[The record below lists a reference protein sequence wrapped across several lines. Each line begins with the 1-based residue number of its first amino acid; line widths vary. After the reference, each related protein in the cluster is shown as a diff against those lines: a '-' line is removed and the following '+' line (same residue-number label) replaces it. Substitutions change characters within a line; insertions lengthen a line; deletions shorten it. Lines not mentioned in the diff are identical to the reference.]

1 MIPTHARRL
10 AAALLLALSAA
21 ACADDAPGPLLPEL
35 PAPARPKP
43 HPDLAFLLEA
53 ARGAWTYAAAEY
65 QPATGLI
72 NSVTKYPFATVWDI
86 ASGLAAIH
94 CAGELGIIP
103 AADADARMARALATL
118 ETVRLFDGVAPNKNY
133 STATGAIAGRDDRD
147 PATQRGYGWSS
158 TDIGRLLVWL
168 KIIAVQRPEH
178 AATVQR
184 IVARMDLSQ
193 IVSGGYLQGTELSP
207 TGQLLRYQ
215 EGRIGYEQYAAY
227 GFALWGH
234 RAEAALRLRENA
246 IPVQALGIPLLGDR
260 RGDDF
265 LTSEPFILAGLE
277 VGWNGEMREL
287 ATAVLAAQ
295 EERHRRTGQ
304 PTFVSEDAI
313 PRAPYYFYYYA
324 VSYRGQPFVV
334 GVQGTNVILDEPRWI
349 SAKAAFAWH
358 ALLPRPYTRL
368 GADAVAPARH
378 ATRGWGSGVYEA
390 SGAPT
395 GSENIN
401 TAAVILQAALFAQS
415 GRPLIQ

>member
-1 MIPTHARRL
+1 MIPSRARRL

-21 ACADDAPGPLLPEL
+21 ACADDAPDPLLPEL
-35 PAPARPKP
+35 PAPAPSRP
-43 HPDLAFLLEA
+43 HPDRAFLLEA

-65 QPATGLI
+65 QPQTGLI
-72 NSVTKYPFATVWDI
+72 NSVADYPYATVWDI

-94 CAGELGIIP
+94 CAGELGLIP
-103 AADADARMARALATL
+103 DADARIGRALASL
-118 ETVRLFDGVAPNKNY
+118 ESMKLFDGVAPNKNY
-133 STATGAIAGRDDRD
+133 STRTGAIAGRDDREV
-147 PATQRGYGWSS
+147 ATERGYGWSS
-158 TDIGRLLVWL
+158 TDVGRLLVWL
-168 KIIAVQRPEH
+168 KIVAVQRPQH
-178 AATVQR
+178 AAAVGR
-184 IVARMDLSQ
+184 IVARMDLPQ
-193 IVSGGYLQGTELSP
+193 IVSGGYLQGTDLTP
-207 TGQLLRYQ
+207 AGQLLRYQ
-215 EGRIGYEQYAAY
+215 EGRLGYEQYAAY

-246 IPVQALGIPLLGDR
+246 IPIQVLGIPLFADR

-277 VGWNGEMREL
+277 LGWNREMREL
-287 ATAVLAAQ
+287 ATGVLAAQ

-304 PTFVSEDAI
+304 LTFVSEDAI
-313 PRAPYYFYYYA
+313 PLPPYYFYYYA

-334 GVQGTNVILDEPRWI
+334 GVQGTNAVLDGPRWI

-358 ALLPRPYTRL
+358 ALLPSPYTRL
-368 GADAVAPARH
+368 GADAVAPARSP
-378 ATRGWGSGVYEA
+378 TKGWSSGVFE
-390 SGAPT
+390 STRAPT

>member
-1 MIPTHARRL
+1 MILSPARRFS
-10 AAALLLALSAA
+10 AIVLLALTA

-35 PAPARPKP
+35 PVPTRPRP
-43 HPDLAFLLEA
+43 HPDRALFLEA

-72 NSVTKYPFATVWDI
+72 NSVAGYPYATVWDI

-94 CAGELGIIP
+94 CAGELGLIR
-103 AADADARMARALATL
+103 AGDADARLGRALATL
-118 ETVRLFDGVAPNKNY
+118 ESMRLFDGIAPNKNY
-133 STATGAIAGRDDRD
+133 STATGAIAGRDDRE
-147 PATQRGYGWSS
+147 PATERGYGWSS

-168 KIIAVQRPEH
+168 RIIAVQRPEH
-178 AATVQR
+178 AATVRR

-193 IVSGGYLQGTELSP
+193 IVRDGYLQGREVSP
-207 TGQLLRYQ
+207 TGELLRYQ
-215 EGRIGYEQYAAY
+215 EGRLGYEQYAAY

-234 RAEAALRLRENA
+234 RAESALRLRENA
-246 IPVQALGIPLLGDR
+246 VPVQALGIPLLADR

-277 VGWNGEMREL
+277 LGWNREMAEL
-287 ATAVLAAQ
+287 ANGVLAAQ
-295 EERHRRTGQ
+295 QVRFQRTGQ

-349 SAKAAFAWH
+349 SAKAAVAWH
-358 ALLPRPYTRL
+358 ALLPSPYTRL
-368 GADAVAPARH
+368 GIDAVAPARH
-378 ATRGWGSGVYEA
+378 PTKGWSSGVYE
-390 SGAPT
+390 STRAPT

-401 TAAVILQAALFAQS
+401 TAAVVLQAALFAES
-415 GRPLIQ
+415 GRPLVQ